1 MFMIPCLPFFR
12 IEGTNSDLNRAKG
25 SIKQKVGRITSLKSQ
40 LEEAVSKNH
49 NLASELGLKKEKI
62 LSLEKRYAG
71 VPV

>member
-1 MFMIPCLPFFR
+1 MFIVLYLLFFR
-12 IEGTNSDLNRAKG
+12 IEGSNSDLNRAKG

-62 LSLEKRYAG
+62 SSLEKK
-71 VPV
+71 